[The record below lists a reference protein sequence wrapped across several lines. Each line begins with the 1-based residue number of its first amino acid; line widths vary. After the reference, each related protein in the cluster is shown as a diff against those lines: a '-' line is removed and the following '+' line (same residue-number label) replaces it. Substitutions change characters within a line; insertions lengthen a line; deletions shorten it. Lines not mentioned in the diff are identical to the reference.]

1 MNILEKTIAFLSPSK
16 ALARRLDR
24 ERLRL
29 IERRVQRSQYAA
41 AKTNRLTGP
50 WTTSTGNVN
59 AVIGNSSA
67 SIRAR
72 TRQLVRDFP
81 YFANAVNRIVDH
93 TVGAG
98 IMFQSKIRGAD
109 QRLDKKHIQEV
120 EDAFQYWA
128 DEADVAKKLHFY
140 EMQALTKRQ
149 DCECGEF
156 LLVKRF
162 RPNEGRYIPY
172 CLQVYEADWLT
183 TQFDRGYGTH
193 IMSPVVPG
201 QPAVDIYQGIEYN
214 RFTGQV
220 IAYHF
225 IDPDN
230 WGNPVRIEAEDV
242 IHGFDTLRPGQLRGI
257 SPFAAGLLLAH
268 DLQEYMDA
276 EIDTAKLAAKYLAFV
291 KSPAPGGR
299 QLGLGTDD
307 DSEDQEYVEEMEN
320 AIIEYLNPGEEIEI
334 ASNPRPGS
342 NFPPMVR
349 LLLCMMSVTTGVPY
363 EILSGD
369 YQHLNYS
376 TSRTA
381 RNDFIFHLRPIIAR
395 HVRQFCQRATL
406 PFFDYAVM
414 TGKLSIPNYFT
425 NPHVWRRAE
434 WQPPGMES
442 IDPLRETKAWID
454 STKAHIRSPQ
464 EVIRARGRDPEDV
477 LREIQEFQE
486 WEQDMGLTVEETSS
500 AMANN
505 PAAVEDQ
512 KSAKL
517 LKIRR

>member
-1 MNILEKTIAFLSPSK
+1 
-16 ALARRLDR
+16 
-24 ERLRL
+24 
-29 IERRVQRSQYAA
+29 
-41 AKTNRLTGP
+41 
-50 WTTSTGNVN
+50 
-59 AVIGNSSA
+59 
-67 SIRAR
+67 
-72 TRQLVRDFP
+72 
-81 YFANAVNRIVDH
+81 
-93 TVGAG
+93 VGAG
-98 IMFQSKIRGAD
+98 IMFQSKIRSAD
-109 QRLDKKHIQEV
+109 QSLDKRRIQEV
-120 EDAFQYWA
+120 EDAFQFWA

-140 EMQALTKRQ
+140 EMQALGKRQ

-172 CLQVYEADWLT
+172 CLQAYEADWLT
-183 TQFDRGYGTH
+183 TSKDTGRY
-193 IMSPVVPG
+193 SSNKE
-201 QPAVDIYQGIEYN
+201 IYQGIEYDSS
-214 RFTGQV
+214 TGEV
-220 IAYHF
+220 KAYHF
-225 IDPDN
+225 TDPDS
-230 WGNPVRIEAEDV
+230 WGKSVRIKAEDV
-242 IHGFDTLRPGQLRGI
+242 VHGFDTLRPGQLRGI
-257 SPFAAGLLLAH
+257 SPFAAGLLIAH

-349 LLLCMMSVTTGVPY
+349 LLLCMISVTTGVPY

-395 HVRQFCQRATL
+395 HVRQFCQRAVV

-414 TGKLSIPNYFT
+414 TGKLSLPNYFT
-425 NPHVWRRAE
+425 NPYIWRRAE

-464 EVIRARGRDPEDV
+464 EVIRSRGRDPEDV
-477 LREIQEFQE
+477 LREIQEFRS
-486 WEQDMGLTVEETSS
+486 WEQDMGLTTEETSS